1 MSLLSTFLYGLC
13 AQFVSVWDDNTLR
26 VWLCQGGWGK
36 DRGSGLIHKSYRIA
50 GLYIILGFPIE
61 LFRVRVKKIF
71 FFVKIDVIDV
81 MP

>member
-1 MSLLSTFLYGLC
+1 MSRGNLGRR
-13 AQFVSVWDDNTLR
+13 Q
-26 VWLCQGGWGK
+26 
-36 DRGSGLIHKSYRIA
+36 DRGSRIRHKSYRNA
-50 GLYIILGFPIE
+50 VLYIILGFPIE

>member
-1 MSLLSTFLYGLC
+1 MSRGNLG
-13 AQFVSVWDDNTLR
+13 VGV
-26 VWLCQGGWGK
+26 V
-36 DRGSGLIHKSYRIA
+36 RGSRIRHKSYRNA
-50 GLYIILGFPIE
+50 VLYIILGFPIE

>member
-1 MSLLSTFLYGLC
+1 M
-13 AQFVSVWDDNTLR
+13 WDDNTLR